1 MRVRVEAMDVLQE
14 QVGSFTPMD
23 EKEAP
28 RQEWVDWART
38 TQKQTANRWPRALAE
53 KEAAIIGWQ
62 ENTNTALAAE
72 QSCPLAQLID

>member
-1 MRVRVEAMDVLQE
+1 MDMLQE

-28 RQEWVDWART
+28 RT